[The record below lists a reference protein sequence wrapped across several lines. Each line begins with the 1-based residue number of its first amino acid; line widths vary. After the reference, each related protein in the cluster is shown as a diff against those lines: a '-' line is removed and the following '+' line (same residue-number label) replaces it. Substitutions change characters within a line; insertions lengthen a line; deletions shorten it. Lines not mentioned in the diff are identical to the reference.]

1 MRQPLQNASEAVA
14 ASNEDYQL
22 QPKTDFGGP
31 ALEFDFPGVKIGIA
45 EYEEG
50 ATGCTVRW
58 RGPLRSVQP
67 DHEGDLSES
76 R

>member
-31 ALEFDFPGVKIGIA
+31 ALEFDSPV
-45 EYEEG
+45 
-50 ATGCTVRW
+50 
-58 RGPLRSVQP
+58 
-67 DHEGDLSES
+67 
-76 R
+76 